1 MNHRFTIGLRA
12 IALLSAAFVVSATA
26 VLTVGVAPA
35 VAHDQLLDS
44 APQSGAAL
52 EIAPAEVA
60 LTFSDKVLTIGAVI
74 LLMDQNDRNWI
85 GDDPTFAGTRV
96 TAPISG
102 ALPDGGYQIRW
113 RVISSDGHPIS
124 GIVPFSVG
132 ALDRAAPAIP
142 STQPGTTA
150 AANANGDS
158 AATPSDGTTPA
169 QALTDNGPLRAI
181 IVGAGG
187 AAVAILLFVGYT
199 NWRHRR
205 TRGATTNRS
214 R

>member
-1 MNHRFTIGLRA
+1 MNHRFTIGLRE
-12 IALLSAAFVVSATA
+12 IALLSAAFVVAATA

-35 VAHDQLLDS
+35 IAHDQLLDS

-52 EIAPAEVA
+52 EVAPAEVA
-60 LTFSDKVLTIGAVI
+60 LTFSDDVLTIGAVV
-74 LLMDQNDRNWI
+74 LLVDQNDRNWI
-85 GDDPTFAGTRV
+85 GGDPTLAGTRV

-124 GIVPFSVG
+124 GIVPFTVG
-132 ALDRAAPAIP
+132 AVDQTAPTMP
-142 STQPGTTA
+142 STQPETTA

-158 AATPSDGTTPA
+158 AATPDDSTTTTR
-169 QALTDNGPLRAI
+169 ALTDNGPLRTV

-187 AAVAILLFVGYT
+187 AAVAILLVVGYT
-199 NWRHRR
+199 IWRRRR
-205 TRGATTNRS
+205 TRGATTRRS